1 MFIRGNYLGEKL
13 RNSQVTINLKYKFN
27 DSNFQN
33 YRKTFFNSI
42 KDFGLIINSSESTT
56 FLESMSL
63 NKPTI
68 SYLDD
73 KIYYNHFRP
82 EALEV
87 YEKLKRAG
95 IVHTNINSLT
105 NFLEKINFNYNAW
118 WSQNETVKAKEMF
131 INSYCRPPKN
141 FVENLKMVIS

>member
-1 MFIRGNYLGEKL
+1 MSK
-13 RNSQVTINLKYKFN
+13 K
-27 DSNFQN
+27 
-33 YRKTFFNSI
+33 
-42 KDFGLIINSSESTT
+42 SSTKSTT

-73 KIYYNHFRP
+73 EIYYNHFRP

-87 YEKLKRAG
+87 YEKLKRVG